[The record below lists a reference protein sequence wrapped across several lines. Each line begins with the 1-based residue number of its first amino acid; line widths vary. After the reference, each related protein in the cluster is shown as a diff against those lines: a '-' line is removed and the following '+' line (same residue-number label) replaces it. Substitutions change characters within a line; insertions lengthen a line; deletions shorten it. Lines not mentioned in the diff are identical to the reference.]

1 MKKRIAKKITG
12 ILIMLA
18 VASLP
23 IALSAQDSHHQ
34 HHGPS
39 ATTNDKASTQNP
51 LIEEMT
57 KLDNVFRDVVSGV
70 SLGDGHK
77 VHEALESMHGTMEK
91 THEGVDKGTV
101 NLQKNA
107 HRLEEFLKMDK
118 AFHADLEKLA
128 HAAHKNERKT
138 MLSLTKNL
146 LDGCVSCHQTFRK

>member
-1 MKKRIAKKITG
+1 MKKRIVKKITG
-12 ILIMLA
+12 ILMMLA

-23 IALSAQDSHHQ
+23 IALSAQDSHH
-34 HHGPS
+34 HHPGPS
-39 ATTNDKASTQNP
+39 AANDKASTQNP

-57 KLDNVFRDVVSGV
+57 KLDSVFRDVVSGV

-77 VHEALESMHGTMEK
+77 VHEALEKMHGTMEK

-101 NLQKNA
+101 KLQKNA
-107 HRLEEFLKMDK
+107 HRLEEFVKMDK
-118 AFHADLEKLA
+118 AFHADLERLA

-146 LDGCVSCHQTFRK
+146 LESCVSCHQTFRK

>member
-12 ILIMLA
+12 ILMMLA

-23 IALSAQDSHHQ
+23 IALSAQDSHH
-34 HHGPS
+34 HHPGPS
-39 ATTNDKASTQNP
+39 AANDKASTQNP
-51 LIEEMT
+51 LIEEMA

-77 VHEALESMHGTMEK
+77 VHEALEKMHGTMEK

-101 NLQKNA
+101 KLQKNA
-107 HRLEEFLKMDK
+107 HRLEEFVKMDK
-118 AFHADLEKLA
+118 AFHSDLERLA

-146 LDGCVSCHQTFRK
+146 LDGCVSCHQIFRK

>member
-1 MKKRIAKKITG
+1 MKKRIVKKITG
-12 ILIMLA
+12 ILMMLA

-23 IALSAQDSHHQ
+23 IALSAQDSHH
-34 HHGPS
+34 HHPAPS
-39 ATTNDKASTQNP
+39 AANDTASTQNP
-51 LIEEMT
+51 LIEEMA

-77 VHEALESMHGTMEK
+77 VHEALEKMHGTMEK

-101 NLQKNA
+101 KLQKNA
-107 HRLEEFLKMDK
+107 HRLEEFVKMDK
-118 AFHADLEKLA
+118 AFHADLERLA

-146 LDGCVSCHQTFRK
+146 LEGCVSCHQTFRK